1 MEAYVTEKPGRTH
14 DYNED
19 SHYNSII
26 KDINGKDCGLFMVAD
41 GCSDDMERGSIASH
55 MIVNKVG
62 DELEFRLK
70 NEEIKDYQSIIRDAI
85 VKVNTP
91 LANLGSAHSTLSL
104 LIVRE
109 NRAYVG
115 HLGDCSIIF
124 VYDDK
129 IVDDVVKN
137 ESKGSYGPT
146 NYVGVDDID
155 GREIEERI
163 NYREFDFSEE
173 KPSFIMIHSDGVD
186 SRISK
191 EHLNSILLDKSL
203 NYFGKLR
210 EIEDEINLPR
220 KKMLEIG
227 SIDELKRKI
236 LLRTSL
242 HQNDYQS
249 IEELV
254 DDALDSYI
262 KRNDDQLLENIDLRR
277 LKYDDTTIM
286 FIDLED
292 SVKKNIIEIK
302 DLKDNKIPELEKE
315 VKKIPNLQK
324 EKDYL
329 HKANSELE
337 SKLSILFDE
346 KEEIIEVLNNK
357 KEEIKQYQ
365 NEVDEMHKKINHLNN
380 KYESL
385 EKRCNESEN
394 SWLNKIFNLNKTKK
408 KELEKLAIELD
419 SEKQKKVD
427 FEEKLSNKEREYS
440 EVDKL
445 CKGYSIIIDDLN
457 SVIENFAIELDS
469 EKQKR
474 VDFEEKLSNKEREY
488 SEVDKL
494 CKGYNIIIDDLNSVI
509 ENFVIEK
516 NRLSETRTDNNKKII
531 YLETE
536 LENVKNKNSNNLFE
550 AKNLI
555 ERLSKKN
562 SQYEIDCEEKDKQL
576 QEKELEIKKLYS
588 ELQNE
593 NEQKLS
599 LESENEQLRD
609 SLQNNAQNS
618 DLVQAVEENE
628 REITTTIDESEE
640 FIEYVTSSK
649 DKEALFNDIEN
660 DKNNQWS
667 KYKRFM
673 P

>member
-419 SEKQKKVD
+419 SEKQK
-427 FEEKLSNKEREYS
+427 
-440 EVDKL
+440 
-445 CKGYSIIIDDLN
+445 
-457 SVIENFAIELDS
+457 
-469 EKQKR
+469 R